1 MYATVLPTYSF
12 SGHHYTYLTLFFPLL
27 VLSLHHCLVTNSSKI
42 DKSFET
48 ILNWLFYAVAITI
61 ILGQL
66 GYSPM
71 ALFLSISGV
80 ILAFAFMIGS
90 ASSKYFE
97 GLLFI
102 ILRRPY
108 AIGDGIHV
116 MGKRCLSYFLFCY
129 NCILCL
135 LIFSSIPLCQVSR
148 AKECTQVTRS
158 GMWKM

>member
-1 MYATVLPTYSF
+1 MGRLSSSSNAFLL
-12 SGHHYTYLTLFFPLL
+12 YLFI
-27 VLSLHHCLVTNSSKI
+27 LVTNSSKI

-48 ILNWLFYAVAITI
+48 ILNWIFYAVAFTI
-61 ILGQL
+61 ILSQL
-66 GYSPM
+66 GFSPM

-102 ILRRPY
+102 LVRRPY

-116 MGKRCLSYFLFCY
+116 MGESPIPFCLFFPTVDAKQNPLKP
-129 NCILCL
+129 
-135 LIFSSIPLCQVSR
+135 LITNVFQVSKPRVCIR
-148 AKECTQVTRS
+148 ATHF
-158 GMWKM
+158 GMSKM

>member
-1 MYATVLPTYSF
+1 MLAL
-12 SGHHYTYLTLFFPLL
+12 H
-27 VLSLHHCLVTNSSKI
+27 LHHHLVTNSSKI

-102 ILRRPY
+102 IVRRPY

-116 MGKRCLSYFLFCY
+116 MGK
-129 NCILCL
+129 
-135 LIFSSIPLCQVSR
+135 
-148 AKECTQVTRS
+148 
-158 GMWKM
+158 